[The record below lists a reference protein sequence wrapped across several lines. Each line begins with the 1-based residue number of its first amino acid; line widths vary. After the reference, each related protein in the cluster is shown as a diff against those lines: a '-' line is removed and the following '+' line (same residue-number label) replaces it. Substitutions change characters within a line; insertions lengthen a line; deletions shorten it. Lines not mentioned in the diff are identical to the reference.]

1 MLNQNQGQQQS
12 QMNTGVPPQ
21 QQFGGNE
28 LMGVHESMGSL
39 TGSIEYYSLHEQY
52 VQDQELVG
60 IMQRQKA
67 FLSQMYNTII
77 DTLKSGKDPAV
88 KTQTYKM
95 EEGNQTTYGMTPST
109 PKAPIQSIN
118 EIDDQCVSSAILGH
132 LKGIA
137 SSFTTT
143 ALEATN
149 PVLRRILA
157 DSIPNIIEMA
167 FETYLYQN
175 KNQYYQVPQLSQAD
189 MQAII
194 NAHAPISGTMPH

>member
-1 MLNQNQGQQQS
+1 MLNQNQQNQNQQN
-12 QMNTGVPPQ
+12 MGVPPQ
-21 QQFGGNE
+21 QQFGSQE
-28 LMGVHESMGSL
+28 IMGAHECIGSL

-52 VQDQELVG
+52 AQDQELIS

-67 FLSQMYNTII
+67 FLSQLYNSIL

-88 KTQTYKM
+88 KTQTYQM

-109 PKAPIQSIN
+109 PKAPIQSVN

-132 LKGIA
+132 LKGMA
-137 SSFTTT
+137 SGFTMT
-143 ALEATN
+143 ALESTN

-157 DSIPNIIEMA
+157 DSVPNIIELA

-175 KNQYYQVPQLSQAD
+175 KHQYYQVPQLSQQD

-194 NAHAPISGTMPH
+194 HAHAPIPGNMQH